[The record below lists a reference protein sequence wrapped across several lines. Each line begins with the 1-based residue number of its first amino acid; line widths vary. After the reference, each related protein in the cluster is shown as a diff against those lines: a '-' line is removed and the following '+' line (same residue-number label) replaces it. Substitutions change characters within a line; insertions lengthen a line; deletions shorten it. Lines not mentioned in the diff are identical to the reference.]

1 MADDTTQQDPPTTD
15 APEDAAPAT
24 GEDALGD
31 AGKQALDRMKAERA
45 QAVKEAKELR
55 RELESVRLSS
65 LSDAEKAVELAR
77 AETRQETLRAVGG
90 RLVDAEVRAASA
102 GRLAAEQIEALLE
115 GLDRSRFITDD
126 GDVDR
131 DALASWVGRFAPAP
145 PSGPQRPRGDVDQGV
160 RTTAT
165 KASTA
170 DLFAAA
176 IEGSFTR

>member
-1 MADDTTQQDPPTTD
+1 MADDTAQQDTTTTD
-15 APEDAAPAT
+15 EAQPDAPAT

-45 QAVKEAKELR
+45 QAVKEAKDLR
-55 RELESVRLSS
+55 KELESVRLSS

-77 AETRQETLRAVGG
+77 TETRAETLRNVGG
-90 RLVDAEVRAASA
+90 RLVDAEVRAAAA
-102 GRLAAEQIEALLE
+102 GRVSADQVEALLE

-131 DALASWVGRFAPAP
+131 DALALWVARFAPAP
-145 PSGPQRPRGDVDQGV
+145 ASGPQRPFGDVGQGA
-160 RTTAT
+160 RTTSP
-165 KASTA
+165 ASTG
-170 DLFAAA
+170 DMFAAA